1 MSYGKNISFIETD
14 HPILVINNNSNSN
27 NTNKTN

>member
-1 MSYGKNISFIETD
+1 MEKKKSVIETD

-27 NTNKTN
+27 NTNNTN

>member
-1 MSYGKNISFIETD
+1 MGEKMSFIKTD

>member
-1 MSYGKNISFIETD
+1 MGKKKSFIETD

-27 NTNKTN
+27 NTNNTN